1 MFYKIYFHAVD
12 ELGKLINIFEYL
24 SIHASETLNADVWAN
39 TYLLYCLLDYVSKE
53 RKQDTFNI
61 Q

>member
-1 MFYKIYFHAVD
+1 MFYKRYFHAVD
-12 ELGKLINIFEYL
+12 ALEKLIDIFEYL
-24 SIHASETLNADVWAN
+24 SRYASETLNADVWAT
-39 TYLLYCLLDYVSKE
+39 TYLLYYLVDYVSKE